1 MPAAHATAQTLRTTL
16 PVEQPVASVSLM
28 ALVVVVL
35 ITSLTGA
42 G

>member
-1 MPAAHATAQTLRTTL
+1 MPAAHATALTLPTTL
-16 PVEQPVASVSLM
+16 PVEQLVVSVASL